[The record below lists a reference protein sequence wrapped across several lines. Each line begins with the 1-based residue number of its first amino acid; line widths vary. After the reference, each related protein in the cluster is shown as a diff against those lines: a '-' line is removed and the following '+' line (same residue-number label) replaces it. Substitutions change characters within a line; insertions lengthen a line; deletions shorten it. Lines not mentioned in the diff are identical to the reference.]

1 MKTNDTKTE
10 ITTGKE
16 QTIQINRLHDSTS
29 SKESMIQTDHP
40 LITHDKIVGDSLRSQ
55 SKLVTSDEIVG
66 HDAFGWPLYQLRII
80 SLLRTIGIPE
90 DIINQVPDDIL
101 TTHISTLDVDS
112 IRHVTNE
119 QKVINCNI
127 DKEHGIVYLWV

>member
-1 MKTNDTKTE
+1 MKQSTK
-10 ITTGKE
+10 
-16 QTIQINRLHDSTS
+16 SFV
-29 SKESMIQTDHP
+29 
-40 LITHDKIVGDSLRSQ
+40 THDKIVGYDSQGDSLRSQ

-66 HDAFGWPLYQLRII
+66 HDASGWPLYQLRVI

-112 IRHVTNE
+112 IGHVTNE

>member
-16 QTIQINRLHDSTS
+16 QTIQINR
-29 SKESMIQTDHP
+29 P
-40 LITHDKIVGDSLRSQ
+40 LITY
-55 SKLVTSDEIVG
+55 DEIVG
-66 HDAFGWPLYQLRII
+66 HDASGWPLYQLRVI
-80 SLLRTIGIPE
+80 SLLRAIGIPE

-101 TTHISTLDVDS
+101 TTHISTLDVNG
-112 IRHVTNE
+112 IGHVTNE

>member
-1 MKTNDTKTE
+1 M
-10 ITTGKE
+10 
-16 QTIQINRLHDSTS
+16 
-29 SKESMIQTDHP
+29 
-40 LITHDKIVGDSLRSQ
+40 
-55 SKLVTSDEIVG
+55 
-66 HDAFGWPLYQLRII
+66 
-80 SLLRTIGIPE
+80 PE

-112 IRHVTNE
+112 IGHSTNE

>member
-1 MKTNDTKTE
+1 MKQSTK
-10 ITTGKE
+10 
-16 QTIQINRLHDSTS
+16 SFV
-29 SKESMIQTDHP
+29 
-40 LITHDKIVGDSLRSQ
+40 THDKIVGYDSQGDSLRSQ

-66 HDAFGWPLYQLRII
+66 HDASGWPLYQLRVI

-101 TTHISTLDVDS
+101 TTHISTLDEDDAG
-112 IRHVTNE
+112 HVTNE